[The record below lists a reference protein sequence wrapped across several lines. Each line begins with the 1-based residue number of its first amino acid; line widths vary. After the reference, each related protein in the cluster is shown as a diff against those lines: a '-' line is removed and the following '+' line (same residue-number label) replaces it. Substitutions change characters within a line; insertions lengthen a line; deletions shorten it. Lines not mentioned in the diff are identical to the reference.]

1 MSETELRL
9 RVVFGDRGMIG
20 PGKADLLQHI
30 RDTGSIS
37 AAGREMGM
45 SYKRAWNLVET
56 MNAMF
61 AAPLVSSARGGAKGG
76 GAELT
81 EMGHAVLREYRDI
94 EDRTRHAVGRNI
106 RSLEGM
112 LSDMSD
118 KE

>member
-1 MSETELRL
+1 MSGTELRL

-45 SYKRAWNLVET
+45 SYKRAWSLVET

-61 AAPLVSSARGGAKGG
+61 AGPLVASTRGGAKGG

-81 EMGHAVLREYRDI
+81 DLGAAVLREYRDMQ
-94 EDRTRHAVGRNI
+94 DRTRHAVGRNI

-112 LSDMSD
+112 LADMSAE
-118 KE
+118 K